1 MKVLLVE
8 DQAKMARLLHD
19 GLTEEGFLVEVAATG
34 SEALWLIDDREYD
47 ALVLDVM
54 LPDIDGFE
62 VCRRLRAAGTGT
74 PILMLTARDAVVD
87 RVAGLRA
94 GADDYVAKPFAF
106 DELLARLHALGRRGA
121 VAPNELICAGGLRLD
136 PRQHRVWRDE
146 VDIDL
151 GGRSFAVLEALMRR
165 AGRVLS
171 REELVH
177 LAWDHA
183 QEARSNIVDVCVKT
197 LRDKV
202 DKPFGTSSVETVR
215 GSGYRIRAD
224 P

>member
-106 DELLARLHALGRRGA
+106 DEVLARLHALGRRGA
-121 VAPNELICAGGLRLD
+121 
-136 PRQHRVWRDE
+136 
-146 VDIDL
+146 
-151 GGRSFAVLEALMRR
+151 
-165 AGRVLS
+165 
-171 REELVH
+171 
-177 LAWDHA
+177 
-183 QEARSNIVDVCVKT
+183 
-197 LRDKV
+197 
-202 DKPFGTSSVETVR
+202 
-215 GSGYRIRAD
+215 
-224 P
+224 